1 MSSKEALEFEG
12 APVVASF
19 PHFYLGEEKYSNAI
33 EGLNPCE
40 RSPPDLPGPEP
51 DHWYSYPLP
60 VRRAQ
65 INILINRISGF
76 PTVVIDDTSAAKLQ
90 KLLLMVTLVSNFP
103 LIIVGLGAILLLV
116 FICLV
121 VRECKQ
127 KTTTKED
134 TSYSLVSNK
143 EGEEKN
149 GNTYIGMTPIIE
161 KS

>member
-1 MSSKEALEFEG
+1 

-33 EGLNPCE
+33 EGLNPV
-40 RSPPDLPGPEP
+40 RDHHQTYLDLNPTTGIPIRA
-51 DHWYSYPLP
+51 SK
-60 VRRAQ
+60 RAQ

-76 PTVVIDDTSAAKLQ
+76 PKTKSLNETIFPVMFINETVVIDDTSAAKLQ

-127 KTTTKED
+127 
-134 TSYSLVSNK
+134 
-143 EGEEKN
+143 
-149 GNTYIGMTPIIE
+149 
-161 KS
+161 